1 MYLKFERCKMKQDIH
16 PNYHEVEVICACGET
31 FKTKSTVNG
40 DVVRV
45 EICNKCHPFYT
56 GKRKMVDSSGRV
68 DKFKKKFNM
77 D

>member
-1 MYLKFERCKMKQDIH
+1 MKENIP
-16 PNYHEVEVICACGET
+16 PNYHEVDVVCACGET
-31 FKTKSTVNG
+31 FKSKSTDNG
-40 DVVRV
+40 DTIKV

-77 D
+77 E

>member
-1 MYLKFERCKMKQDIH
+1 MKEGIH
-16 PNYHEVEVICACGET
+16 PNYHEVDVICACGET
-31 FKTKSTVNG
+31 FKTKSTSNS
-40 DVVRV
+40 DVIRV

-77 D
+77 E

>member
-1 MYLKFERCKMKQDIH
+1 MKQDIH
-16 PNYHEVEVICACGET
+16 PDYHEVEVVCACGET
-31 FKTKSTVNG
+31 FKTKSTVKG

-77 D
+77 E

>member
-1 MYLKFERCKMKQDIH
+1 MKEGIH

-31 FKTKSTVNG
+31 FKTKSTVSG

-45 EICNKCHPFYT
+45 EICSKCHPFYT

-68 DKFKKKFNM
+68 DKFKQKFNLE
-77 D
+77 

>member
-1 MYLKFERCKMKQDIH
+1 MKDSIH
-16 PNYHEVEVICACGET
+16 PNYHEVDVICACGET
-31 FKTKSTVNG
+31 FKSKSTING
-40 DVVRV
+40 NTIRV

-77 D
+77 E

>member
-1 MYLKFERCKMKQDIH
+1 MKQDIH
-16 PNYHEVEVICACGET
+16 PDYHEVEVVCACGET
-31 FKTKSTVNG
+31 FKTKSTVKG

-68 DKFKKKFNM
+68 DKFKKKFNIQ
-77 D
+77 